1 MLLGKNGVHN
11 TNSAELIVQRNA
23 VIILDGC
30 KNLTQITFRTKRPSH
45 FVADVLKA
53 IRTVSNFF
61 FFGKRVDTL
70 CYHSNSTFSTVYL
83 TLSNYF
89 CQGLQDIS
97 ADTNA
102 LAEKAR
108 DNKLQPHEFQGG
120 TITVSNLGMYGVKNF
135 SAIINP
141 PQVSVQMCGIYHE
154 HAGKTWNSGW
164 KVRPGTHESGNWW
177 TRIFFFLTG
186 LSFSP
191 PQGPLYLYGGYEEG
205 KWSRAGDVP
214 VLVSFTAARAGVTQW
229 GRGTLRDS
237 GLSGCE
243 GNYSCACCF
252 FFIVTA
258 TTVTQGSVFYKWQ
271 NSLKSKLHD
280 TFSLVVLFGRA
291 SNHHHH
297 GPVLD

>member
-30 KNLTQITFRTKRPSH
+30 KNLTQITFRTKRLSH

-53 IRTVSNFF
+53 IRTVSNF

-154 HAGKTWNSGW
+154 HAGKT
-164 KVRPGTHESGNWW
+164 
-177 TRIFFFLTG
+177 
-186 LSFSP
+186 
-191 PQGPLYLYGGYEEG
+191 
-205 KWSRAGDVP
+205 
-214 VLVSFTAARAGVTQW
+214 
-229 GRGTLRDS
+229 
-237 GLSGCE
+237 
-243 GNYSCACCF
+243 
-252 FFIVTA
+252 
-258 TTVTQGSVFYKWQ
+258 
-271 NSLKSKLHD
+271 
-280 TFSLVVLFGRA
+280 
-291 SNHHHH
+291 
-297 GPVLD
+297 